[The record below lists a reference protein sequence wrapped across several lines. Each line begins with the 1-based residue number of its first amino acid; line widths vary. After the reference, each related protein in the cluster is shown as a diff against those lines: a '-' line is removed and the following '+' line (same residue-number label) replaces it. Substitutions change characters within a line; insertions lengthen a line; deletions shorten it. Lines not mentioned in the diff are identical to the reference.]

1 MKNQNRIKNK
11 IIKYCID
18 QIRQAERAAEEQSIS
33 LIEAYKNEEKRA
45 YRDVENKRK
54 IKSGPP
60 PDYDTIEE
68 NLTRKLDLLKR
79 NLLDIEINL
88 QDALNESIKKFT
100 SKISAVLEEMK
111 NLTIVYINS
120 EVLVE
125 VEQFSTKLVEEGCKE
140 KERIDREMNDDP
152 DAAADYDEVLKNEGM
167 DPVFIPWII
176 IQPLED
182 VKTTLQNF
190 KENLNA
196 KIS

>member
-33 LIEAYKNEEKRA
+33 LIEAYKNEENRA

-125 VEQFSTKLVEEGCKE
+125 VE
-140 KERIDREMNDDP
+140 
-152 DAAADYDEVLKNEGM
+152 
-167 DPVFIPWII
+167 
-176 IQPLED
+176 
-182 VKTTLQNF
+182 
-190 KENLNA
+190 
-196 KIS
+196 